1 MARAPAAG
9 ERRRRRSPEEAE
21 REILDAAERLF
32 KTHALHEVTVRA
44 VMDQTTLSRNAFYL
58 YFRDRY
64 DLIGRLVTRLRA
76 DANAVLE
83 TFADRGSDPR
93 QTGRRSLAAVA
104 RLYVE
109 NGPVLRALEQASRT
123 DPRAA
128 RAWERFTQP
137 AYDAVIRRVRQ
148 EIEAGRE
155 ADPDPERLVKALL
168 TMTRSCFLELVDPTD
183 EEIERLVAALERIWA
198 RAVFP

>member
-44 VMDQTTLSRNAFYL
+44 VMDETTLSRNTFYL

-76 DANAVLE
+76 DANEVLE
-83 TFADRGSDPR
+83 TFADRESDPR
-93 QTGRRSLAAVA
+93 QTGQRSLEAVA

-137 AYDAVIRRVRQ
+137 AYDAVITRVRQ
-148 EIEAGRE
+148 AIEDGRE
-155 ADPDPERLVKALL
+155 GDPDPERLVKALL
-168 TMTRSCFLELVDPTD
+168 TMTRSCFLELVDPTE
-183 EEIERLVAALERIWA
+183 EEIERLVAALQRIWG